1 MSAPAPDDPCT
12 NRSIV
17 QDSEFQAVAT
27 SPWEFR
33 TRSSAVANA
42 TWGAFGEAGAAAVRL
57 SVQNGGTAPWHVQ
70 LVQAALTLE
79 PEVPYW
85 LRIKARASRALRMK
99 VKVKADDGSVI
110 TQTTS
115 QLAQAWEESWMQFY
129 VEAQVQVDLRV
140 FVGKES
146 SGAVVDLDAIDIV
159 AGCPPCHRSLV
170 EAPSMSHEDAWEL
183 RTASSAEAN
192 ATWGPFGE
200 DGTEGARIRV
210 QDGGQKRWHV
220 QLWQDAILL
229 EPGVMYQVAVK
240 AKASS
245 SVVSRI
251 LIKSEDGRSA
261 VISSLRSEIALT
273 WGVATAEFQVD
284 ARVQAKLQVLFGRD
298 SANTVIDFDTID
310 IFTECANLPSET

>member
-17 QDSEFQAVAT
+17 QDSEFQTVAT

-57 SVQNGGTAPWHVQ
+57 NVQSGGTAPWHVQ

-99 VKVKADDGSVI
+99 VKVKAVDGSVI

-170 EAPSMSHEDAWEL
+170 EAPNMSHEDAWEL

-200 DGTEGARIRV
+200 DGAEGARIRV

-220 QLWQDAILL
+220 QLRQDAILL

-251 LIKSEDGRSA
+251 LIKSEDESSA

-310 IFTECANLPSET
+310 IFTECASLPSET

>member
-17 QDSEFQAVAT
+17 QDSEFQTVAT

-57 SVQNGGTAPWHVQ
+57 NVQSGGTAPWHVQ

-99 VKVKADDGSVI
+99 VKVKAVDGSVI

-129 VEAQVQVDLRV
+129 VEAQVQVDLR
-140 FVGKES
+140 
-146 SGAVVDLDAIDIV
+146 
-159 AGCPPCHRSLV
+159 
-170 EAPSMSHEDAWEL
+170 
-183 RTASSAEAN
+183 
-192 ATWGPFGE
+192 
-200 DGTEGARIRV
+200 
-210 QDGGQKRWHV
+210 DGGQKRWHV
-220 QLWQDAILL
+220 QLRQDAILL

-251 LIKSEDGRSA
+251 LIKSEDESSA

-310 IFTECANLPSET
+310 IFTECASLPSET